1 MHLQM
6 LSGFALFFAETLYGN
21 AAMVGDGTRH
31 SSRACD
37 DAGGRVVAHNVVR
50 GFSVFSS
57 STQDVD
63 LSITNRHTATL
74 LNTHR
79 Q

>member
-6 LSGFALFFAETLYGN
+6 LSGFVLFFAETLYGN
-21 AAMVGDGTRH
+21 TAMVGDGTRH
-31 SSRACD
+31 SRRACD
-37 DAGGRVVAHNVVR
+37 DAGGWVVAHNVVR
-50 GFSVFSS
+50 GFAVFSP

-63 LSITNRHTATL
+63 LSITNGHTATL